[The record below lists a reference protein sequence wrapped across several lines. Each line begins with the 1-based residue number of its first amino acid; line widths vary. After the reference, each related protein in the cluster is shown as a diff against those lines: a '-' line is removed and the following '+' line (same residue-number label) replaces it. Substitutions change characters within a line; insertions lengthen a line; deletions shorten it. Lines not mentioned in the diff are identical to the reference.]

1 MAEAEVAVAAAQE
14 AQEALAPAASRPA
27 NPARRVP
34 PETPAVPEPGTWA
47 TMMMGFALSGCML
60 RRRRA
65 RARPPRNA

>member
-1 MAEAEVAVAAAQE
+1 
-14 AQEALAPAASRPA
+14 
-27 NPARRVP
+27 
-34 PETPAVPEPGTWA
+34 VPEPGTWA